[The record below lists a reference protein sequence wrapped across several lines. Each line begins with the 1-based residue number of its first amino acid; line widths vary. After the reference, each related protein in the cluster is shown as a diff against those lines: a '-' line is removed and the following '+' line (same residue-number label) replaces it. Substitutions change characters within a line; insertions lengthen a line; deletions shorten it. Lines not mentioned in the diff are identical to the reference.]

1 MLGWHGYAVLMP
13 DAAAVI
19 DEPKRLRRD
28 AERNKQRILRAASEL
43 FAERGLDVTLHDV
56 ARHAGLGVGTVYRR
70 FANREELIDALFADS
85 LDRLLAAAREA
96 QTIDDP
102 WRAFSMFLERAVEM
116 MATNR
121 GLWTMMT
128 TAASKGDHFLGIHSR
143 LNEVVR
149 DVIARAQA
157 AGALRGDLS
166 PDDMPVLH
174 VILGSGADFLAGAR
188 PEIWRRYL
196 GIMLDGLRRDRTAPT
211 QLGQQPPSAQELDH
225 AMKTWWPGKR

>member
-1 MLGWHGYAVLMP
+1 MAEAPVVTARPRPM
-13 DAAAVI
+13 
-19 DEPKRLRRD
+19 RRD
-28 AERNKQRILRAASEL
+28 AERNSERILRAASEL

-56 ARHAGLGVGTVYRR
+56 AHHAGLGVGTVYRR
-70 FANREELIDALFADS
+70 FANREELIDALFGDS

-96 QTIDDP
+96 QATEDP
-102 WRAFSMFLERAVEM
+102 WQAFCMFLERAIEM
-116 MATNR
+116 MATDR

-128 TAASKGDHFLGIHSR
+128 TAASKGDHFLGIHTA
-143 LNEVVR
+143 LTDVVR
-149 DVIARAQA
+149 DVIARAQD
-157 AGALRGDLS
+157 AGALRRDLS

-196 GIMLDGLRRDRTAPT
+196 GIVLDGLRRDRTAPT
-211 QLGQQPPSAQELDH
+211 DLGQGPPSAEELDH

>member
-1 MLGWHGYAVLMP
+1 MP
-13 DAAAVI
+13 DAALVL

-28 AERNKQRILRAASEL
+28 AERNKERILRAASEL

-96 QTIDDP
+96 QTIEDP
-102 WRAFSMFLERAVEM
+102 WRAFAMFLERAVEM
-116 MATNR
+116 MATDR

-128 TAASKGDHFLGIHSR
+128 TAASKGDHFLGIHTR

-149 DVIARAQA
+149 DVIARAQD

-174 VILGSGADFLAGAR
+174 VILGSGADFLAHAR

-196 GIMLDGLRRDRTAPT
+196 RIMLDGLRRDRPAPT
-211 QLGQQPPSAQELDH
+211 ELGYEPPSTQELDH